1 MCRPYKRTQA
11 RLPREILQGGQ
22 DCFGVPGQ
30 AETSL
35 KIEDLDPI
43 KPLVNFHE
51 CFISFV
57 AECLDNIMLIT
68 YPLYKA
74 VTIHNSEV

>member
-1 MCRPYKRTQA
+1 MYCRTQA

-43 KPLVNFHE
+43 KPLVNLE
-51 CFISFV
+51 
-57 AECLDNIMLIT
+57 
-68 YPLYKA
+68 K
-74 VTIHNSEV
+74 